1 MGILDF
7 GFKQVRGKVT
17 EELFK
22 RRTKRVALDVISLV
36 ESLPASRTANV
47 IGRQLIRSG
56 TSIGANYRAACRGKS
71 KADLLFKLSIVEEEA
86 DETVYWLELLIESH
100 IVSTARVAALLKET
114 DEIIAM
120 IVASIKTLRERNE
133 QFKNHRKSNN
143 KSLKL
148 GHDSRINKHSSRPA

>member
-1 MGILDF
+1 LGILDF

-22 RRTKRVALDVISLV
+22 RQTKRVALDVISLV

-100 IVSTARVAALLKET
+100 IVSKARVAALLKET

>member
-1 MGILDF
+1 M
-7 GFKQVRGKVT
+7 T

-22 RRTKRVALDVISLV
+22 PRTKQLALDIISLV
-36 ESLPASRTANV
+36 ESLPTSRTANV

-100 IVSTARVAALLKET
+100 IVSKARVAALLKET

-120 IVASIKTLRERNE
+120 IVASIKTLRERSE
-133 QFKNHRKSNN
+133 QFENHRKSKI

-148 GHDSRINKHSSRPA
+148 GDDSRINKHSSRTP

>member
-1 MGILDF
+1 M
-7 GFKQVRGKVT
+7 T

-22 RRTKRVALDVISLV
+22 RRTKLLALDIISLV
-36 ESLPASRTANV
+36 ESLPTSRTANV

-56 TSIGANYRAACRGKS
+56 TSIGANYRAACQGKS
-71 KADLLFKLSIVEEEA
+71 KADLSFKLSIVEEEA

-100 IVSTARVAALLKET
+100 IVSKARVAALLKET

-133 QFKNHRKSNN
+133 QFENHRNSKIKTLKS
-143 KSLKL
+143 
-148 GHDSRINKHSSRPA
+148 GDDSRTNKHSTRPA

>member
-1 MGILDF
+1 M
-7 GFKQVRGKVT
+7 T

-22 RRTKRVALDVISLV
+22 RRTKRVALNVISLV
-36 ESLPASRTANV
+36 ESLPASRTANI
-47 IGRQLIRSG
+47 IGRQLLRSG

-71 KADLLFKLSIVEEEA
+71 KADILFKLSIVEEEA

-100 IVSTARVAALLKET
+100 IVSKASVAALLKET

-133 QFKNHRKSNN
+133 QGKNNRKS
-143 KSLKL
+143 KIITSKL
-148 GHDSRINKHSSRPA
+148 EHDSRVDKEASRTV